1 MHIVRNK
8 ELQMSKMSEL
18 SILIQERLE
27 RGEEPVDIAYALDI
41 PISWIF
47 EEQEQLQESNSP
59 YATINS

>member
-1 MHIVRNK
+1 
-8 ELQMSKMSEL
+8 MSKMSDL
-18 SILIQERLE
+18 SVIIQERLE

-59 YATINS
+59 YATCNS